1 MSTESTKRR
10 GHALVIGSSMAGL
23 FAARVLSD
31 HFEQV
36 TLLERDAVEDQPESR
51 RAQPQ
56 TRHLHGVLTRGLLI
70 IQELFPGL
78 DKTLVE
84 GGAIIDDAGEAMRWY
99 QFDGFKVQG
108 PTGIHGILVSRPFLE
123 WHIRRRV
130 LSLPNVS
137 LKPSCSVSEPI
148 LSADK
153 KSIVGVKVGP
163 QEKGGTGESLSA
175 DLTIDASGRGSSTPV
190 WLKRL
195 GFDPP
200 IEREVKV
207 RVGYSTRLYERHPD
221 HLKGAR
227 LLMISPTPP
236 VGKRL
241 TYLFPIE
248 ADRWIVTAGGWAGDY
263 PPSDEQGFLEFI
275 RTLPVPDIYNILTKA
290 KPLSDIITYRFPSS
304 LRRHYEN
311 VKNFPSGYLVMG
323 DAIASFNPVYGQGM
337 SSAAMQAQVLKDELG
352 RERTNGMW
360 QSYFRNIAAVIE
372 QPWKVSVGED
382 FRYPE
387 TEGEKPIAINLINT
401 YVAMIHRA
409 TQKDPM
415 VHKQFLKVM
424 NLINSPASLMHPRI
438 FWRVMR
444 HGLSTR
450 KGKPHSPVA

>member
-1 MSTESTKRR
+1 
-10 GHALVIGSSMAGL
+10 MAGL

-36 TLLERDAVEDQPESR
+36 TLLERDPVQDQPESR

-70 IQELFPGL
+70 INELFPGL
-78 DKTLVE
+78 DKILVD

-99 QFDGFKVQG
+99 QFGGFKVQG
-108 PTGIHGILVSRPFLE
+108 PTGLPGILVSRPFLE

-130 LSLPNVS
+130 LALPNVS
-137 LKPSCSVSEPI
+137 LRSSCVVHEPI
-148 LSADK
+148 LSAEGK
-153 KSIVGVKVGP
+153 AVVGVKVRN
-163 QEKGGTGESLSA
+163 QENGKSEESLSA
-175 DLTIDASGRGSSTPV
+175 DLTVDTSGRGSSTPT

-195 GFDPP
+195 GFEPP
-200 IEREVKV
+200 VEREVKV
-207 RVGYSTRLYERHPD
+207 RVGYATRLYQRHPD
-221 HLKGAR
+221 HLMGAR

-248 ADRWIVTAGGWAGDY
+248 NDRWVVTAGGWAGDY
-263 PPSDEQGFLEFI
+263 PPADEQGFLEFI
-275 RTLPVPDIYNILTKA
+275 RSLPIPDIYNILTKA
-290 KPLSDIITYRFPSS
+290 KPLTDIITYRFPSS

-311 VKNFPSGYLVMG
+311 LKIFPARYLVMG

-337 SSAAMQAQVLKDELG
+337 SSAAMQAQVLKKVLG
-352 RERTNGMW
+352 QERADGMW
-360 QSYFRNIAAVIE
+360 QSYFRKIAEVVE

-387 TEGEKPIAINLINT
+387 TEGEKPMAMDLING
-401 YVAMIHRA
+401 YVAMIHKA
-409 TQKDPM
+409 TQKDPI

-424 NLINSPASLMHPRI
+424 NLIAPPASLMHPRI

-444 HGLSTR
+444 HSLSNRTNT
-450 KGKPHSPVA
+450 PHSTLTSKIST